1 MLEKAI
7 GRWRLFREIEPGHRF
22 QTRYNNH
29 RQRRERGETSRYG
42 RIFNLAGGP
51 MLIAAGFAFLPTPG
65 PSYIIIVIG
74 LWMLAGEFLLL
85 ARFFD
90 RLEVRLR
97 KLGRWI
103 KDRCNT
109 WPTSVKV
116 LAALVCVAA
125 LGYGIYHLVSGG

>member
-1 MLEKAI
+1 VLEKAI

-22 QTRYNNH
+22 QTRYNEY

-42 RIFNLAGGP
+42 RIFNLAAGP
-51 MLIAAGFAFLPTPG
+51 ALVVAGLAFIPTPG

-74 LWMLAGEFLLL
+74 MWMLAGEFLLL

-109 WPTSVKV
+109 LPTSVKV

-125 LGYGIYHLVSGG
+125 LGYAIYRLVWGG

>member
-1 MLEKAI
+1 
-7 GRWRLFREIEPGHRF
+7 
-22 QTRYNNH
+22 
-29 RQRRERGETSRYG
+29 
-42 RIFNLAGGP
+42 
-51 MLIAAGFAFLPTPG
+51 
-65 PSYIIIVIG
+65 
-74 LWMLAGEFLLL
+74 MLAGEFLLL

-109 WPTSVKV
+109 LPTSVKV

-125 LGYGIYHLVSGG
+125 LGYAIYRLVWGG